1 MVNRFSLL
9 ITLQAMPLLAG
20 AAETPRDAQGVPQ
33 VNVHGRIEVVKPATM
48 VNGFRIPE
56 QRARLIA
63 VNGKEMPLAE
73 FLQTFCQ
80 GKFTNETCVRGD
92 KIRRIDNSSGPREQ
106 LPKGL

>member
-1 MVNRFSLL
+1 MNRLCLL
-9 ITLQAMPLLAG
+9 IALQAVPLLAG
-20 AAETPRDAQGVPQ
+20 AAETSRDAQGVPQ
-33 VNVHGRIEVVKPATM
+33 VDVHGRIEVVKPAAV
-48 VNGFRIPE
+48 VNGFRMPE

-63 VNGKEMPLAE
+63 LDGKEMPLAE

>member
-1 MVNRFSLL
+1 MNRFCLL
-9 ITLQAMPLLAG
+9 IALQVVPLLAG

-33 VNVHGRIEVVKPATM
+33 VDVHGRIEVVKPAAV
-48 VNGFRIPE
+48 VNGFRMPE

-63 VNGKEMPLAE
+63 VDGKEMPLPE

-80 GKFTNETCVRGD
+80 GKFTNETCVRGG